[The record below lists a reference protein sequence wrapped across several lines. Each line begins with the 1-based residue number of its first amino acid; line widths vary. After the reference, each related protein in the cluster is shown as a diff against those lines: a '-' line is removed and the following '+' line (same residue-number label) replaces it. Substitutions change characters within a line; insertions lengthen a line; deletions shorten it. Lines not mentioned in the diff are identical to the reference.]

1 MKKKR
6 IVAAVGIMAIA
17 SVLTGAYA
25 LFTDMERL
33 SIHAKA
39 SNLSIKVDYE
49 QFSDFIVR
57 DMVPG
62 DSRDL
67 SYTISNTGD
76 ADVQVFSEITITS
89 TVPMSDTVEWF
100 IQDLN
105 GSVTDEDRQVDPDFQ
120 GEEFVDDISIEEIQ
134 ENDIKFISLTDDN
147 KVAKFLVNNGVL
159 HAYSNEKSDVELKL
173 MLGLNAGNEFMDST
187 CDVVAEVYGI
197 QAKNVDETLT
207 WEFIKDTAF
216 ANEKAEIIGS

>member
-25 LFTDMERL
+25 LFTDMQRL

>member
-1 MKKKR
+1 
-6 IVAAVGIMAIA
+6 
-17 SVLTGAYA
+17 
-25 LFTDMERL
+25 MERL

-197 QAKNVDETLT
+197 QTKNVDETLT

>member
-134 ENDIKFISLTDDN
+134 ENDIKFISLTDDH

-197 QAKNVDETLT
+197 QTKNVDETLT

>member
-1 MKKKR
+1 
-6 IVAAVGIMAIA
+6 
-17 SVLTGAYA
+17 
-25 LFTDMERL
+25 
-33 SIHAKA
+33 
-39 SNLSIKVDYE
+39 
-49 QFSDFIVR
+49 
-57 DMVPG
+57 MVPG

-197 QAKNVDETLT
+197 QTKNVDETLT